1 MFPNLKSRFLQH
13 RPALY
18 LCVLMALN
26 AFIVRRLFLIEF
38 TEHMNSNEGTFMA
51 ISRFILRDW
60 PHLSWFPFWFNGL
73 PFENT
78 YTPLLHFVDAA
89 FAKLAGCSTAFAF
102 HAVSATFYCLG
113 PALLFWFAWKLS
125 GLLETSWSAALLYSL
140 LSPSAVFWVVRT
152 DMFGWR
158 HARRLHTLVHYGE
171 GPHNAVLCLLPL
183 ALLMAYLALTRGRL
197 RWYFASGLCFG
208 VIVLT
213 NAFGAIDLAI
223 GVACL
228 VLAYA
233 PELRRVRIAA
243 LIATALLSYLW
254 ISPFL
259 TPTLIQTIGKSSSL
273 AIDFHYRG
281 WNLAGALAVLA
292 GLMILCVATRNMSN
306 RFERF
311 LLLLA
316 FVFTAIPGLTYWAG
330 IRVLVQPERY
340 HLEMEMALCLAAAF
354 FARHLLIR
362 SGSTVRIVAVLIF
375 AALLIRQALT
385 YTRYAQ
391 TLIRPIDIASTV
403 EYKMAKWIDGNLPG
417 LKTMVSDDAGTWFNA
432 FTDNPQFSSG
442 HDPFSPNWMVEIAVF
457 AIYSGEN
464 AGTADAQN
472 SITWLKAYGNH
483 AVTVPGPNSR
493 EAYKPYRNP
502 RKFEGVL
509 PVLWHAED
517 DTIYG
522 VPQRTRSLAHVIPAA
537 AAISRP
543 PEHGLDLEQ
552 VTKYVAALDDPGL
565 PLAGMRWLRSG
576 QAHISAP
583 VQPGQVVSVQATYDP
598 GWKAVANGRP
608 APIVRDGIGLMVLH
622 PDCQGSCEIDLTF
635 EGGLERRLCWFASL
649 LVTLATVCAIGYR
662 LLPNRRMLKA

>member
-1 MFPNLKSRFLQH
+1 M
-13 RPALY
+13 
-18 LCVLMALN
+18 
-26 AFIVRRLFLIEF
+26 RRLFLTEF
-38 TEHMNSNEGTFMA
+38 TEHMNSNEGTFLA

-89 FAKLAGCSTAFAF
+89 FAKLAGCSTALAF
-102 HAVSATFYCLG
+102 HAVSAAFYCLG

-125 GLLETSWSAALLYSL
+125 GFLETSWSVGLLYSL

-152 DMFGWR
+152 DIFGWR
-158 HARRLHTLVHYGE
+158 HARRLHTLLHYGE

-183 ALLMAYLALTRGRL
+183 ALLFAYLALTRGQL
-197 RWYFASGLCFG
+197 RWHVASGVLFG
-208 VIVLT
+208 AIVLT

-223 GVACL
+223 GAGCL
-228 VLAYA
+228 LLAYA
-233 PELRRVRIAA
+233 PELRRASI
-243 LIATALLSYLW
+243 LALLGTAVLSYVW
-254 ISPFL
+254 ISPLL
-259 TPTLIQTIGKSSSL
+259 TPTLIRTIGNSSSL
-273 AIDFHYRG
+273 ATDFHYCG
-281 WNLAGALAVLA
+281 QNLAGALGVLA
-292 GLMILCVATRNMSN
+292 GLIVLWVATRNMSS

-311 LLLLA
+311 LLLWA
-316 FVFTAIPGLTYWAG
+316 FLFTAISGLTYWAG
-330 IRVLVQPERY
+330 IRVLPQPERY

-354 FARHLLIR
+354 LARHLLMR
-362 SGSTVRIVAVLIF
+362 AGSTVRIIAVLIF
-375 AALLIRQALT
+375 AAFLIRQSIT
-385 YTRYAQ
+385 YTRYAR
-391 TLIRPIDIASTV
+391 TLIRPIDITSTV

-417 LKTMVSDDAGTWFNA
+417 LKTMVSDDAGTWFNV

-442 HDPFSPNWMVEIAVF
+442 HDPFSPNWMVQIAVF

-464 AGTADAQN
+464 AGASDAQN

-522 VPQRTRSLAHVIPAA
+522 IPQRSTSLAHVIPAA

-543 PEHGLDLEQ
+543 PANGLDVDRLTEF
-552 VTKYVAALDDPGL
+552 VAALEDPGL
-565 PLAGMRWLRSG
+565 PLADMRWLRSG

-583 VQPGQVVSVQATYDP
+583 VEPGEVVAVQVTYDQ

-608 APIVRDGIGLMVLH
+608 AAIVRDGIGLMVLH
-622 PDCQGSCEIDLTF
+622 PDCHGSCEIDLTF
-635 EGGLERRLCWFASL
+635 EGGLERKLCWFASL
-649 LVTLATVCAIGYR
+649 LVTLGTLLGTLGYR
-662 LLPNRRMLKA
+662 LLPKHRMLKA